1 MKTVGKLGIIFGLAS
16 MAAYAETW
24 DGKLIDATCFQ
35 NFSSSATDG
44 RKAPD
49 LDKLDKDCAPTAATT
64 TFAVIDHGKVYKL
77 DAIGNTKVAADVYGG
92 AVKPDKDRDVHVT
105 VKGKLQGDTIVVESV
120 KGK

>member
-1 MKTVGKLGIIFGLAS
+1 MKTVGKLGIILGLAS

-24 DGKLIDATCFQ
+24 DGKLIDATCFE

-49 LDKLDKDCAPTAATT
+49 LDKLDKDCAPTPGTT

-105 VKGKLQGDTIVVESV
+105 VKGKLQGDTIIVESV